1 MIAIAFVAFAILV
14 VAWLVA
20 PTGKPV
26 AKAHAAASNTTLGMG
41 DAGLSATRLARAAC
55 GWLRV

>member
-1 MIAIAFVAFAILV
+1 MIAIAFVAFAVLV

-20 PTGKPV
+20 PTGKPA

-41 DAGLSATRLARAAC
+41 DAAA
-55 GWLRV
+55 